1 MPHGLPVREA
11 QHLRP
16 FVLAAADGLDAP
28 AENLRE
34 VRRVVR
40 HEGDDGRGEI
50 VDLYGHTGNH
60 GQAVVNEENLEH
72 ERRAPHDV
80 DVKFRDAPQKAEPG
94 EAHQREQHAA
104 RKGQDVDDDE
114 NLRRYAEP
122 FHHVRQDADDVI
134 EHGNLL
140 S

>member
-11 QHLRP
+11 QDLGP
-16 FVLAAADGLDAP
+16 FVLTAADGLDAP

-34 VRRVVR
+34 VRRVIG
-40 HEGDDGRGEI
+40 HEGDDGRREI
-50 VDLYGHTGNH
+50 IDLDGDARNH
-60 GQAVVNEENLEH
+60 GQAVINEEDLEH

-80 DVKFRDAPQKAEPG
+80 DIKLRDAPHEAEPG

-104 RKGQDVDDDE
+104 RKRQNVDDDE
-114 NLRRYAEP
+114 NLRRHAEP
-122 FHHVRQDADDVI
+122 FHHVRQNAGDVI